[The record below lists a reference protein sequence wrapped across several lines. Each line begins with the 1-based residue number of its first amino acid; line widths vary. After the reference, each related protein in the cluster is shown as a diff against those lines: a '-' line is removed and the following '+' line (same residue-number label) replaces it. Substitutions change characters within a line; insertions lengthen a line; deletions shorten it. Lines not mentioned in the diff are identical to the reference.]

1 MVVEKSVVDVIAFVD
16 GGAVAVDEVAFE
28 VFADVEVV
36 HHASYAAV
44 AEIVV
49 AVDTAVA
56 AVESGDHPSLQV
68 KVVAEARPALQELL
82 D

>member
-49 AVDTAVA
+49 AVDTAV
-56 AVESGDHPSLQV
+56 ESGDHPSLQV